1 MKVPA
6 EAVHVH
12 EGVLLEHL
20 GLGVA
25 QVSLGP
31 RHGLLLGL
39 SGDEDEF
46 LAWVEGVAM
55 VLHHQT
61 EAIWSNVHA
70 AYPAWLG
77 RKWRGSLG
85 SLAMAVGGVCCSM
98 QQLWGVLGNSVSG
111 CSAGAFYG

>member
-39 SGDEDEF
+39 SGDEDEL
-46 LAWVEGVAM
+46 LAWVEGVAL

-70 AYPAWLG
+70 AYPAW
-77 RKWRGSLG
+77 RWRC
-85 SLAMAVGGVCCSM
+85 VCCNM